1 MRIRIF
7 VVCLVTAAIAA
18 VATAQTK
25 ISGTL
30 SCAKADPMN
39 SIETGDGAGTVMNL
53 VKVQC
58 KWTKGF
64 EMAGLAAKDGYSVA
78 ASEMSAG
85 KTKDHGIHVGTM
97 ANGDKYYVHFQST
110 GTVKPDHSGTSSGT
124 WTFEGGTGK
133 LKGLTGKGTY
143 KGTNN
148 ADGTGGAEVEGEYSV
163 PK

>member
-1 MRIRIF
+1 MKTRF
-7 VVCLVTAAIAA
+7 ASLLVLGVLVSMTLS
-18 VATAQTK
+18 AQTK

-39 SIETGDGAGTVMNL
+39 SIETGDGGGTVMNL

-58 KWTKGF
+58 KWTKAF

-110 GTVKPDHSGTSSGT
+110 GTMKPDHSGTSSGT

-143 KGTNN
+143 KSTNN
-148 ADGTGGAEVEGEYSV
+148 ADGTSTVDVVGEYKT
-163 PK
+163 P

>member
-1 MRIRIF
+1 MKTRF
-7 VVCLVTAAIAA
+7 ASLLVLGVLVSMTLS
-18 VATAQTK
+18 AQTK

-30 SCAKADPMN
+30 SCAKADPVH
-39 SIETGDGAGTVMNL
+39 SIEAGDSAGTVMNL

-58 KWTKGF
+58 TWSKAI
-64 EMAGLAAKDGYSVA
+64 EMAGVAAKDGYSVA
-78 ASEMSAG
+78 TSEAQGG

-110 GTVKPDHSGTSSGT
+110 GSMKPDHSGAGSGT
-124 WTFEGGTGK
+124 WSFDGGTGK

-143 KGTNN
+143 KSTNN
-148 ADGTGGAEVEGEYSV
+148 ADGTGSSEVEGEYSI

>member
-1 MRIRIF
+1 MKTRF
-7 VVCLVTAAIAA
+7 LGLALLGVLASVTLS
-18 VATAQTK
+18 AQTK
-25 ISGTL
+25 ISGTI

-58 KWTKGF
+58 TWTKTF
-64 EMAGLAAKDGYSVA
+64 DMAGVTVKDGSSVA
-78 ASEMSAG
+78 ASEMHGG

-110 GTVKPDHSGTSSGT
+110 GTVKPDHSGTGSGT
-124 WTFEGGTGK
+124 WSFEGGTGK

-143 KGTNN
+143 KQTNN
-148 ADGTGGAEVEGEYSV
+148 ADGTGVAEVEGEYKT
-163 PK
+163 P

>member
-1 MRIRIF
+1 MKMRF
-7 VVCLVTAAIAA
+7 ASLLVLG
-18 VATAQTK
+18 VLVSMSLSAQTK

-30 SCAKADPMN
+30 SCAKPDPMN
-39 SIETGDGAGTVMNL
+39 TIETGDGSGTVMNL
-53 VKVQC
+53 VRVQC
-58 KWTKGF
+58 TWTKGF

-78 ASEMSAG
+78 ASEVQAG
-85 KTKDHGIHVGTM
+85 KSKDHGIHVGTM
-97 ANGDKYYVHFQST
+97 ANGDRYYVHFQST
-110 GTVKPDHSGTSSGT
+110 GTVRPDHSGTSSGT
-124 WTFEGGTGK
+124 WSFEGGTGK

>member
-1 MRIRIF
+1 MKMRLAS
-7 VVCLVTAAIAA
+7 LVALG
-18 VATAQTK
+18 VLVSMGLSAQTK

-30 SCAKADPMN
+30 SCAKPDPVN
-39 SIETGDGAGTVMNL
+39 SIPTEDGAGTVMNL
-53 VKVQC
+53 AKVQC
-58 KWTKGF
+58 TWSKGF
-64 EMAGLAAKDGYSVA
+64 DMGGIAAKGGYSVA
-78 ASEMSAG
+78 ASEVQAG
-85 KTKDHGIHVGTM
+85 KTKEHGIHVGTM

-110 GTVKPDHSGTSSGT
+110 GMVKADHSGTSSGT
-124 WTFEGGTGK
+124 WSFEGGTGK